1 VSWKLALECR
11 QLPLI
16 TKEALQEISGFADV
30 DRIHED
36 AWPALMADLT
46 SKGPSII
53 ASAFGFTRRFQ
64 PEKPTTVGQAAI
76 ALASGEAAEL
86 LSEDLARLEAESM
99 AEEAVR
105 ADIAMEVQAQKEF
118 NQHHQE
124 EFLSEK
130 AKREQVEAQ
139 IEGVRAQLENLISE
153 REEEKSSILKDQA
166 TIDAEKKL
174 LYALRN
180 EVDAQLQALS
190 TLQVEVAT
198 EKERLENLRAFREE
212 ELELIANF
220 KAELEVERNAL
231 SLVRY
236 PSSVKTYTL
245 KMQESLSSQ
254 MMSQNFDLCITFLQG
269 WQTPTIY

>member
-1 VSWKLALECR
+1 V
-11 QLPLI
+11 
-16 TKEALQEISGFADV
+16 T
-30 DRIHED
+30 
-36 AWPALMADLT
+36 
-46 SKGPSII
+46 
-53 ASAFGFTRRFQ
+53 GFTRRFQ

-105 ADIAMEVQAQKEF
+105 ADIAMEVQAQKEY

-124 EFLSEK
+124 ELLSEK

-139 IEGVRAQLENLISE
+139 IDGVRAQLENLISE

-166 TIDAEKKL
+166 TIDAEKRL

-236 PSSVKTYTL
+236 PSSVKMYTL
-245 KMQESLSSQ
+245 KMQESQTSQ
-254 MMSQNFDLCITFLQG
+254 MMLQNFDLCITFLQG
-269 WQTPTIY
+269 WQTPTIYKELFYAA